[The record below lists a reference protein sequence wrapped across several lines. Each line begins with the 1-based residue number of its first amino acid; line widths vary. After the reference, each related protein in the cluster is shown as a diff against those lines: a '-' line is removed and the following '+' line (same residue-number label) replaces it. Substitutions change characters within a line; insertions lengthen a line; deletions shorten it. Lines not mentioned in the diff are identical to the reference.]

1 MLRQISQLLVVFF
14 LWWGCTGNCW
24 AEPSSTA
31 VIALHGKW
39 GRPPGPLASDL
50 QTAGYTVVSPAM
62 AWGRDRLYDV
72 DYPDALLEI
81 RDAVARLRGQGFT
94 RVVLAGHS
102 LGANAALAYAANHGD
117 VDALMVF
124 APGHVPEYQFR
135 NGETASTLQKARVAV
150 QAGQGAVRDF
160 EFTDFNSGNR
170 RRQLVSTPSAYLSY
184 YEPEGLAN
192 MSISASRVRRAIPV
206 FYAGTVQDGITRWGF
221 GAQYVFKQLPPHPQS
236 VYLEG
241 RASHMEVPQDVAAQ
255 ALDFLKTLALP

>member
-1 MLRQISQLLVVFF
+1 MPRRFALCLALVGLL
-14 LWWGCTGNCW
+14 WGWAGVSG
-24 AEPSSTA
+24 AEPSS
-31 VIALHGKW
+31 IAIISLHGKW
-39 GRPPGPLASDL
+39 GRPPGPLAADL
-50 QTAGYTVVSPAM
+50 QAGGYTVVSPAM

-102 LGANAALAYAANHGD
+102 LGANAALAYAASHGD

-206 FYAGTVQDGITRWGF
+206 FYAGTIQDGITRWGF

-236 VYLEG
+236 VYLES
-241 RASHMEVPQDVAAQ
+241 RASHMEVPQDTTPRS
-255 ALDFLKTLALP
+255 LEFLKSLWP